1 MNITLATKEFSD
13 ALQIGGSYAFG
24 GIKRLLPITECIKIE
39 IKEGVLRIFS
49 TDGENSISKRYGDI
63 DYDDYSFCIQY
74 KDLIEYVK
82 MIDSAYL
89 SIGVSIDDKQV
100 TISHDNGIMKLPLY
114 DEKEFPTIPFA
125 EKDDVSYKIDA
136 NQLKLW
142 MKIGEPFLQN
152 DPLKTVNESLYFD
165 FSVEET
171 SFCAGGGSGIIYG
184 FLNGDSG
191 IEKMSV
197 IINKMNFRNIIN
209 AIGNAGAVRMWNK
222 ENHIMFAA
230 NGVLISVRKMDVKYY
245 NFRNVVK
252 PCEENNLIKVVV
264 ERDEFIN
271 AIKRIM
277 VTRDA
282 YNSVRFSLNDNS
294 ITLSSNNLDTA
305 KDASETL
312 KCESTDNIDIQI
324 SGEKMLKALYCFQSD
339 KIILRFKDYSH
350 PFLIG
355 SDTDYYSALLMPMM
369 LKEK

>member
-24 GIKRLLPITECIKIE
+24 GIKRVLPITECVKIE

-49 TDGENSISKRYGDI
+49 TDGENSISKRYGDVEC
-63 DYDDYSFCIQY
+63 DDYSFCVQY
-74 KDLIEYVK
+74 KDIIEYVK
-82 MIDSAYL
+82 MIDSSHL
-89 SIGVSIDDKQV
+89 SIEVSVDDKQV
-100 TISHDNGIMKLPLY
+100 TISHDNGSMKLPLFN
-114 DEKEFPTIPFA
+114 EEEFPTIPFA
-125 EKDDVSYKIDA
+125 EKDDVNYKVDA

-142 MKIGEPFLQN
+142 MKIGEPFLKN

-165 FSVEET
+165 FSREET
-171 SFCAGGGSGIIYG
+171 SFCAGDGSGIIYG
-184 FLNGDSG
+184 FLNSDSG

-197 IINKMNFRNIIN
+197 IINKTNFRNIIN
-209 AIGNAGAVRMWNK
+209 AIGGADVVRMWDK

-252 PCEENNLIKVVV
+252 PCEENNFIKVVV
-264 ERDEFIN
+264 ERDELIN

-282 YNSVRFSLNDNS
+282 YNSVRFSLNGDS
-294 ITLSSNNLDTA
+294 ITLTSNNLDTA

-312 KCESTDNIDIQI
+312 KCESTDNIDVQI
-324 SGEKMLKALYCFQSD
+324 SGEKVLKALYCFQSD
-339 KIILRFKDYSH
+339 KVIFRFKDYSH
-350 PFLIG
+350 PFLVG

-369 LKEK
+369 LNTK